1 MHALHERPR
10 ERPAGASRFRK
21 PQYLSFGFPKIS
33 GNPKTIEPGPP
44 PDEIKRLQLVQ
55 DSGDFAQ
62 KAQGADLFI
71 VLLKRYI

>member
-1 MHALHERPR
+1 
-10 ERPAGASRFRK
+10 
-21 PQYLSFGFPKIS
+21 LSFCFPKIS

-44 PDEIKRLQLVQ
+44 PDEIKQPQFVQ

-71 VLLKRYI
+71 VLLKRYIWLKEFNGDIWQARR